1 MITGIRIFFKS
12 PMPGL
17 CLALVFIFA
26 GSAQAKV
33 SCHCFKQR
41 TFEQT
46 RPDSADPYILAT
58 ARNGLLAA
66 ASGTQKSDVVRA
78 RMTGATESDLWFSL
92 FLAARTGTSAKTLK
106 GAHAGSTSWA
116 EALDSLHLSTENLGP
131 AFESARRAGG
141 DEGMSL
147 ALADLALAQGF
158 KVNSGSLKKLRA
170 AGAGNAEVALSLLL
184 AERTE
189 RQPEAVLEDVIMK
202 RQTWGSLLFSAG
214 IAPEAVSDLIAAF
227 YKSP

>member
-1 MITGIRIFFKS
+1 MFS
-12 PMPGL
+12 LP
-17 CLALVFIFA
+17 
-26 GSAQAKV
+26 AQAGV
-33 SCHCFKQR
+33 TCHCFKQR
-41 TFEQT
+41 TFEPG

-92 FLAARTGTSAKTLK
+92 YLAARTGTPVKTLK
-106 GAHAGSTSWA
+106 GARAGSTSWA
-116 EALDSLHLSTENLGP
+116 EAVDSLQLSTDNLGP
-131 AFESARRAGG
+131 AFETARRAGD

-147 ALADLALAQGF
+147 ALADLALAHGF
-158 KVNSGSLKKLRA
+158 KVSSELLKKLRA

-184 AERTE
+184 AERTK
-189 RQPEAVLEDVIMK
+189 RQPEAVLEDVDLK

-214 IAPEAVSDLIAAF
+214 IAPESVSDLIWRA

>member
-1 MITGIRIFFKS
+1 MITGIRIIFKS

-17 CLALVFIFA
+17 CLALLLMFSLPALANVT
-26 GSAQAKV
+26 
-33 SCHCFKQR
+33 CHCFKQR
-41 TFEQT
+41 TFEPT

-58 ARNGLLAA
+58 TRNGLLAA

-106 GAHAGSTSWA
+106 GARAGSTSWA
-116 EALDSLHLSTENLGP
+116 EALDSLHLTTENLGP
-131 AFESARRAGG
+131 AFESARRASG

-158 KVNSGSLKKLRA
+158 KVNSGSLKKLRS
-170 AGAGNAEVALSLLL
+170 AGAGNAEITLSLLL
-184 AERTE
+184 AERTK
-189 RQPEAVLEDVIMK
+189 RQPETVLEDVDLK

-214 IAPEAVSDLIAAF
+214 IAPESVSDLIGQAF
-227 YKSP
+227 NSP